1 MGILLHPLIE
11 PHHLPPLTLVFLAIT
26 QKLVLR
32 REEIEQRRLARER
45 NSIFLHA
52 DQNSEGVG
60 IKGRQ
65 GANDWS
71 CC

>member
-1 MGILLHPLIE
+1 MYLRTLQ
-11 PHHLPPLTLVFLAIT
+11 LTTRAPAALVFLAIT

-45 NSIFLHA
+45 DSIFLHA
-52 DQNSEGVG
+52 DQSSEGAG
-60 IKGRQ
+60 SKGRQ